1 MTQHLLRPSL
11 YAYYKY
17 EFLLAGMHTWLAD
30 KRITHLHFALTQ
42 HRTSELRLLT
52 KKIVLIPTT
61 VSQNSDIDILYWG
74 RNSRSLP
81 YFWLL
86 WRRGRAIFFF
96 LLTASM
102 HTTRKHTLPPYA
114 YDMHTSYSSMRTGQG
129 TNSRSILNAWLATIL
144 KFSRCNALSM
154 KPHFSN
160 KISS

>member
-17 EFLLAGMHTWLAD
+17 EFLLAGMHAWLAD

-42 HRTSELRLLT
+42 HRTANA
-52 KKIVLIPTT
+52 KKVVLIPTT

-81 YFWLL
+81 FFWLL

-102 HTTRKHTLPPYA
+102 HTKQSILSHRMHMICIHPTLA
-114 YDMHTSYSSMRTGQG
+114 SMRTGQG